1 MGRLTLLDGVKI
13 AYQEWGLHSSASK
26 VFALHGW
33 LDNSNSFNY
42 LGQYLGERGHHVVA
56 IDFAGM

>member
-13 AYQEWGLHSSASK
+13 AYQEWGHHTSASK
-26 VFALHGW
+26 VLALHGW
-33 LDNSNSFNY
+33 LDNSNSFHY

-56 IDFAGM
+56 IDFAG